1 MGTSEFFSQFKFCDY
16 QHGDFDSLM
25 KLWMDT
31 GLGDPKRGD
40 NHSVINQTIE
50 LGGKLVLIK
59 TIEENKIVGSSWMT
73 SDGRRLYL
81 HHFGISPE
89 LQGKGLGKI
98 LLQESIKFAKQLG
111 LQVKLEVHRS
121 NYKAIKLYKK
131 YGFEYLGDY
140 EVYIIR
146 ELDKT

>member
-1 MGTSEFFSQFKFCDY
+1 MSDSSNNVFIIREYK
-16 QHGDFDSLM
+16 HGDFPGILH
-25 KLWMDT
+25 LWEST
-31 GLGDPKRGD
+31 GLGNANRGD
-40 NHSVINQTIE
+40 DESIIE
-50 LGGKLVLIK
+50 DSIRIGGCLLIMEQKL
-59 TIEENKIVGSSWMT
+59 ENKICGTSWMT
-73 SDGRRLYL
+73 FDGRRIHL